1 MFDKTNKIGGLIHV
15 VLPRS
20 LSKSQEVASLCAENA
35 VDLLLNEMVR
45 QGANKESI
53 VAGLCGGFNM
63 NVPMLDE
70 AAIESV
76 KIIKNNLKEEGI
88 PITYLEPIE
97 HLRRSFVLDLTKC
110 TFACKDLIFDQIK
123 DTKDSVLDDKIED
136 ILYKVKP
143 IPAVILKVIDLI
155 SREVYQVTEIV
166 EELKK
171 R

>member
-1 MFDKTNKIGGLIHV
+1 MKKIKIGDKSVSMVPPGNMVVSKGSPQILAATLGSCVGLAMFDKTNKIGGLIHV

-76 KIIKNNLKEEGI
+76 KIIKK
-88 PITYLEPIE
+88 
-97 HLRRSFVLDLTKC
+97 
-110 TFACKDLIFDQIK
+110 
-123 DTKDSVLDDKIED
+123 
-136 ILYKVKP
+136 
-143 IPAVILKVIDLI
+143 
-155 SREVYQVTEIV
+155 
-166 EELKK
+166 
-171 R
+171 